1 MFIGASFTLVLLAGD
16 FNLMFH
22 GARKVLGEMIL
33 FDLEI
38 TWNICF
44 PAEWLN
50 PAMRE
55 EVVQIEDAAQEK
67 KKQIWNHQIAMT
79 PGINVI

>member
-1 MFIGASFTLVLLAGD
+1 MVHEDI
-16 FNLMFH
+16 
-22 GARKVLGEMIL
+22 GEMIL

-38 TWNICF
+38 TLNICF

-55 EVVQIEDAAQEK
+55 EVVQIEDAA
-67 KKQIWNHQIAMT
+67 
-79 PGINVI
+79 